1 MGEGQ
6 GCAGPATIFGT
17 TKTSALST
25 NAPSRF
31 ASVVLFGAL
40 GPLRLAQNA

>member
-1 MGEGQ
+1 MGGQ

-25 NAPSRF
+25 NAESRF
-31 ASVVLFGAL
+31 ASVALFGVL
-40 GPLRLAQNA
+40 GHLRLAQHA